1 VEEANYLRLRRYD
14 SSVVN
19 LHPVVAEM
27 ARPLIVYLRTRQLLI
42 RMSAPND
49 KTRFSLA
56 AIPPTTLKS
65 TLE

>member
-1 VEEANYLRLRRYD
+1 
-14 SSVVN
+14 VN